1 MIYRLNF
8 GLNVRHVEKRLVLF
22 IIFFFN
28 DISDQNNEMFQFFNY
43 AGVSDPLS
51 KYNEEDPF
59 SKILYSK
66 NFSLRIAKTNVFVI

>member
-1 MIYRLNF
+1 MLDTLEND
-8 GLNVRHVEKRLVLF
+8 LF
-22 IIFFFN
+22 YLLYFFN
-28 DISDQNNEMFQFFNY
+28 DISDQNNEMFQFLNY
-43 AGVSDPLS
+43 VGVSDPLS